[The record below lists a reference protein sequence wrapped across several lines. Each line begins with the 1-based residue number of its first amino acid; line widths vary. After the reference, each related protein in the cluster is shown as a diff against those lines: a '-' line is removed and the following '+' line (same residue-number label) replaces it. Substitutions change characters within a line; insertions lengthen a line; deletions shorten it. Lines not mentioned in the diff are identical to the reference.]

1 MRFDLWWEDFW
12 EFLKWVKVYAQK
24 RADLWARR
32 FETGKNYLVT
42 FLISRRGIYTRPFL
56 HLSLAVLV
64 AIGLISAPVIAS
76 TYPGVPQETLSFTPP
91 SAVLSALT
99 TATDQTST
107 LISEKPRDQVII
119 YRVQK
124 GDTLGGIAQKFGVS
138 LDTIKWANDLKS
150 ERLSLDQELKIPP
163 VTGIVHKVKPGD
175 TIYSLA
181 KTYKTDPQKIV
192 NFPFNDFSDLDTF
205 ALNIGQILII
215 PDGVMPEAKPIATA
229 MPVTQLARG
238 TGELAWPVEGNITQ
252 YPVWY
257 HMALDIANP
266 AAPGIAAA
274 ASGKVVLVE
283 RQRYAYGHH
292 VIIDHGN
299 GLSTLY
305 AHLSEIYVEVGQNV
319 SRGQI
324 IGKMGS
330 TGRSTGIHLHFE
342 VRKNGVA
349 VNPLPFLK

>member
-1 MRFDLWWEDFW
+1 MRFDLWWEDFL
-12 EFLKWVKVYAQK
+12 EFLKCVKIYAQK

-150 ERLSLDQELKIPP
+150 
-163 VTGIVHKVKPGD
+163 
-175 TIYSLA
+175 
-181 KTYKTDPQKIV
+181 
-192 NFPFNDFSDLDTF
+192 
-205 ALNIGQILII
+205 
-215 PDGVMPEAKPIATA
+215 
-229 MPVTQLARG
+229 
-238 TGELAWPVEGNITQ
+238 
-252 YPVWY
+252 
-257 HMALDIANP
+257 
-266 AAPGIAAA
+266 
-274 ASGKVVLVE
+274 
-283 RQRYAYGHH
+283 
-292 VIIDHGN
+292 
-299 GLSTLY
+299 
-305 AHLSEIYVEVGQNV
+305 
-319 SRGQI
+319 
-324 IGKMGS
+324 
-330 TGRSTGIHLHFE
+330 
-342 VRKNGVA
+342 
-349 VNPLPFLK
+349 